1 MITVTPEAATRIKAA
16 TSESGAQD
24 MGLRLAARQ
33 LEDGSLDYGLGF
45 DYEREND
52 QLVETQG
59 LTLFIS
65 PSSRDYLEGVTV
77 DYVELEPGDFRF
89 IFIPPGAQPEGG
101 SCGSGAAETD
111 AGAKKGCGGGC
122 SCA

>member
-1 MITVTPEAATRIKAA
+1 MMITVTPEAATRIKAA

-65 PSSRDYLEGVTV
+65 PSSRDYLEGITL

-89 IFIPPGAQPEGG
+89 IFIPADAPKEEAG
-101 SCGSGAAETD
+101 CGAADKD
-111 AGAKKGCGGGC
+111 AGAKQGCGGGC

>member
-1 MITVTPEAATRIKAA
+1 MITVTPQAAERIKAA

-24 MGLRLAARQ
+24 MGLRLAARP
-33 LEDGSLDYGLGF
+33 LEDGSLDYGMGF

-59 LTLFIS
+59 VTVFIS
-65 PSSRDYLEGVTV
+65 AASRDYLEGVTL
-77 DYVELEPGDFRF
+77 DYVEMEPGDFRF
-89 IFIPPGAQPEGG
+89 IFIPPGARPEGG
-101 SCGSGAAETD
+101 SCGSGAEKKD
-111 AGAKKGCGGGC
+111 AGSGCGGGC